1 MTSPLTPF
9 RSIDLNADLGEHS
22 GDGAAADA
30 AIMSVV
36 TSASI
41 ACGAHAGSPEVM
53 RATVMAAM
61 ERGVVIGAHP
71 GYPDRDGFGRR
82 DMDLTPEA
90 LIESV
95 TSQIRRL
102 DDCCTGAGARM
113 RYVKP
118 HGALYNR
125 AGRDAITAQAIV
137 EAVRAVSGELV
148 VLALSGGRLVNE
160 ARRAGL
166 TVAREAF
173 IDRAYMPDGT
183 LVARDRPGALIDD
196 PRAATHQAL
205 GIAQDGSVEAIDGSR
220 VTVDAESLCV
230 HGDNPSALSI
240 VTAARNR
247 LELEGVTIQPF
258 LR

>member
-148 VLALSGGRLVNE
+148 VLALSGEGSST
-160 ARRAGL
+160 RRAG
-166 TVAREAF
+166 
-173 IDRAYMPDGT
+173 
-183 LVARDRPGALIDD
+183 RD
-196 PRAATHQAL
+196 
-205 GIAQDGSVEAIDGSR
+205 
-220 VTVDAESLCV
+220 
-230 HGDNPSALSI
+230 
-240 VTAARNR
+240 
-247 LELEGVTIQPF
+247 
-258 LR
+258 